1 MRPYCSIIICGAKQ
15 MALLEN
21 RMSRPIN
28 KRDKVNKTKRSL
40 FIRASLLGAAF
51 TMLTA
56 CNQPSD
62 PSKSGKPTFFS
73 TDITGGDFAK
83 TFALT
88 DHNNQARSMQDFR
101 GKAVIVFFGFLNC
114 PDICPTAM
122 ADWANVL
129 TKLGPEAAKNV
140 QVLFVTVDP
149 ERDKPDALKNYV
161 TAFNPSYLGLWG
173 DAIATAATAK
183 AFKVIYAKVR
193 GEKEGSY
200 SMDHTA
206 ASYVFDGNGN
216 MRLYVRH
223 AQPIE
228 QLVSDIQNVL
238 KYPLP

>member
-1 MRPYCSIIICGAKQ
+1 MKRLNTSGLYVNWYSRLRAIIF
-15 MALLEN
+15 
-21 RMSRPIN
+21 S
-28 KRDKVNKTKRSL
+28 
-40 FIRASLLGAAF
+40 SLLAGFSVFA
-51 TMLTA
+51 LSA
-56 CNQPSD
+56 CDQITTS
-62 PSKSGKPTFFS
+62 KPTFNS

-88 DHNNQARSMQDFR
+88 DHNNQARTLQDFR

-129 TKLGPEAAKNV
+129 NKLGPDAAKNV

-149 ERDKPDALKNYV
+149 ERDQPEALKNYV

-173 DAIATAATAK
+173 DAVSTAATAK

-200 SMDHTA
+200 NMDHTA
-206 ASYVFDGNGN
+206 ASYVFDANGN

-223 AQPIE
+223 AQGIDL
-228 QLVSDIQNVL
+228 LVSDIQNVL
-238 KYPLP
+238 KYPAPKSPTQ